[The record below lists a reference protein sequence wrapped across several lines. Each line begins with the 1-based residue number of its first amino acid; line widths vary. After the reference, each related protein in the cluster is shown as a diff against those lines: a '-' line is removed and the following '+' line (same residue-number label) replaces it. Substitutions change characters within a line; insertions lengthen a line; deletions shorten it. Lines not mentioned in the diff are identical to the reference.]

1 MSSPCEQPLALQRS
15 FGALSPRRRLVPS
28 GSLAVYR
35 RKDEILEAFLGTCI
49 GLTLRDTKA
58 EVGGLLHLLLP
69 KPPGVDSRLSNEA
82 YATTGLPLFLAALL
96 KEGAQVDRLEAC
108 VAGGGL
114 LGETATPDP
123 LTDIGGRTV
132 EYVIDFLNDYKIPI
146 LKSEIGGSLGCRMA
160 LNLRDFETDIQF
172 MLPASPGPPAQSQP
186 SVPKPTREDL
196 LSRIDHVRPIPQTA
210 LRIIRMVGEQRHS
223 TRQIAREVAK
233 DQVIS
238 ATTIRF
244 CNSVVV
250 GSGRKID
257 SIDRALVI
265 LGDKRLLQFVISRC
279 LVGFFS
285 SSELG
290 YSLCKGGLF
299 RHALGTATISQRLAL
314 LTGRIS
320 ADLAYTAGL
329 IHDIGKVVLDQFVQE
344 TAPLFYWRAQSEK
357 SELIALEEDTFGMNH
372 AEAGRLLAERWDL
385 PENLLTAIASHHH
398 PESVSTHSDLAHLVY
413 VADLVMSRVMT
424 GQEIEKMDPSILS
437 ASLERLGIGQ
447 NEFSVILD
455 GVLYDLLTDPLLSV

>member
-1 MSSPCEQPLALQRS
+1 MALPCHQT
-15 FGALSPRRRLVPS
+15 LSPNHPVGGPALARRLVPS
-28 GSLAVYR
+28 GSLAVHR
-35 RKDEILEAFLGTCI
+35 RKNEVLEAFLGTCI
-49 GLTLRDTKA
+49 GLTLRDTRA
-58 EVGGLLHLLLP
+58 GVAGLIHLLLP
-69 KPPGVDSRLSNEA
+69 KPPGMDSRLANEA

-114 LGETATPDP
+114 LGENETPDP

-132 EYVIDFLNDYKIPI
+132 EYVIDFLKDYKIPI
-146 LKSEIGGSLGCRMA
+146 LKSEVGGSLGCRMA
-160 LNLRDFETDIQF
+160 LNLADFETHIEF
-172 MLPASPGPPAQSQP
+172 MLPSSPPTDSAAQ
-186 SVPKPTREDL
+186 VARPTREDL
-196 LSRIDHVRPIPQTA
+196 HHRIDRVRPIPQTA

-223 TRQIAREVAK
+223 NRQIAQEVSK

-238 ATTIRF
+238 ANTIRF

-257 SIDRALVI
+257 SIERALVI

-285 SSELG
+285 STELG

-314 LTGRIS
+314 LTGKVS

-344 TAPLFYWRAQSEK
+344 RAPLFYWRAQSEHA
-357 SELIALEEDTFGMNH
+357 ELVQLEENSFGMNH
-372 AEAGRLLAERWDL
+372 QEAGALLAERWGL
-385 PENLLTAIASHHH
+385 PENLLSAIAFHHRPDQASSHD
-398 PESVSTHSDLAHLVY
+398 DLVHLVY
-413 VADLVMSRVMT
+413 VADLVMSRLMT
-424 GQEIEKMDPSILS
+424 GQEVEKMDPSLLS
-437 ASLERLGIGQ
+437 SSLERLGIAE
-447 NEFSVILD
+447 NEFHLVLD